1 MQDDGR
7 AILTLLDDLILA
19 TRHLGRSAEENG
31 EDVTGVAEAC
41 REKLSRLRE
50 LLPEGALQAPD
61 NGIRLGENAG
71 SRIEEKLAE
80 LARET
85 LRSSRA
91 LREKRDDIQEKLL
104 ALSGSRKAIDAYR
117 KHR

>member
-1 MQDDGR
+1 
-7 AILTLLDDLILA
+7 
-19 TRHLGRSAEENG
+19 
-31 EDVTGVAEAC
+31 
-41 REKLSRLRE
+41 
-50 LLPEGALQAPD
+50 
-61 NGIRLGENAG
+61 LGENAG